1 MKMRKLFAGIAAAV
15 TLLGGMALG
24 AASAQADGP
33 QMTTPLLQVNNA
45 QAGHTYT
52 PYKFATFANAGNG
65 TVEVNTVDAWKTAVT
80 TAADA
85 ADNDTKNSIP
95 AEYANNPAAYVAT
108 FTAEQIRKFATE
120 LAKTNSL
127 PAADGNG
134 LTVAASQVG
143 TSQPVAVNGE
153 GWYLVTDTYTK
164 TGETKVTT
172 GTPAVVATTVS
183 GLTNLKIVADTT
195 TGQGNITSVGQFNA
209 KNENPLTPPKKTAK
223 VGTVDVNGKTV
234 NVGDTVNF
242 TVSTTVPTS
251 AANYDSYPFTI
262 TDTASKGLQ
271 VAQPTAFTVQKKAG
285 QNDALEAVDS
295 KLYTVTQT
303 GTATE
308 ENGTTTTIKFADAK
322 SLAGKTIVVS
332 YTGVVTKDA
341 LTTDLGGSVN
351 NKATVTT
358 KGGTSEAGETNAKTY
373 GFQFTKIGVD
383 KDANA
388 LAGAKFVV
396 KKDGKYLKQAENGA
410 WSLVETQNDATTFTS
425 GTDGLVQL
433 KGLAAGTYTVME
445 TVAPTGYAQNFK
457 VTFDVTINNDGKV
470 TFSPDALKQV
480 TPSENDTAEATA
492 TVKNVKN
499 VTQLPLT
506 GAAGTT
512 LFTVVALLVAGA
524 GVTVAVKSRQRTH

>member
-195 TGQGNITSVGQFNA
+195 TGQGDITSVGQFNA

>member
-127 PAADGNG
+127 PAAVANG
-134 LTVAASQVG
+134 ALTV
-143 TSQPVAVNGE
+143 TSGQDGKSLSFSGVKEE
-153 GWYLVTDTYTK
+153 GWYLVTDTYN
-164 TGETKVTT
+164 GVT

-242 TVSTTVPTS
+242 TVSATVPTS

-308 ENGTTTTIKFADAK
+308 ETGTTTTIKFANAN

-341 LTTDLGGSVN
+341 LTTDLGGSVD
-351 NKATVTT
+351 NKATLTT
-358 KGGTSEAGETNAKTY
+358 NGGTSEAGETNAKTY

-433 KGLAAGTYTVME
+433 KGLAAGTYTVEE
-445 TVAPTGYAQNFK
+445 TVAPNSYAQNFK
-457 VTFDVTINNDGKV
+457 VTFDVTIKNDGKV

-480 TPSENDTAEATA
+480 TPSKNDTAEATA